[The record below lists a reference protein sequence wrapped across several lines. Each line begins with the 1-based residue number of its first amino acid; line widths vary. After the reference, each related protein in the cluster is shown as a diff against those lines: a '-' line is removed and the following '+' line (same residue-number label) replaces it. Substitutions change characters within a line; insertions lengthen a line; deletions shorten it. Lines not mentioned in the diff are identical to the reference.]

1 MMCLC
6 HALSSFSGIKRA
18 KFFFFCLK
26 SGRLFFLTWVALL
39 VPSSVSLQ
47 LCQAE
52 PTAEVISHHTLSCVT
67 QFPTWLDLRAT
78 HGDSIPTATLPKR
91 THDRELH
98 GLTQADFINRRLEV
112 NQFRIDPRPGALSDD
127 TALSIGAG
135 CLLSESDLMVITGI
149 NDSAE
154 PSPWAF
160 YATGFW
166 APR

>member
-6 HALSSFSGIKRA
+6 RFPVLVELVKGPS
-18 KFFFFCLK
+18 FFFFYLK

-91 THDRELH
+91 TYDRELH
-98 GLTQADFINRRLEV
+98 ALTQADFINRRLEV
-112 NQFRIDPRPGALSDD
+112 NQFRIDPRPGALSDG
-127 TALSIGAG
+127 TALSKGAG
-135 CLLSESDLMVITGI
+135 CLLSESDLMVITRGH
-149 NDSAE
+149 
-154 PSPWAF
+154 
-160 YATGFW
+160 
-166 APR
+166 